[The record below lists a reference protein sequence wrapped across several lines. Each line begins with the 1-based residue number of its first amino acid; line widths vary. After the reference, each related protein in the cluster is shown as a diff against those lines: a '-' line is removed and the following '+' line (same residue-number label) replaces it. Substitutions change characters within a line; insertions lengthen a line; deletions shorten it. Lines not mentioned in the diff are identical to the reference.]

1 MLTVAAR
8 CLGRR
13 PAAAL
18 QPSRR
23 FFRRGAPLAQL
34 VPGAWAPPRWTPRAP
49 WSSGAVGRRPSS
61 RRVAP
66 GAPSA
71 ARKLVPVRRCAEPT
85 TNRALRSGGECRQPA
100 CAMRVLF
107 AGALAS
113 RGHGRRYARDRP
125 WPLLP
130 RQFASC
136 CSDAL
141 RQSPGSAAGSPCCV
155 WRRPCSRQA
164 MAYSAPLPAGTVV
177 AARSLSGA
185 SGRCD
190 ATSRSATAAAAR
202 LQRGGVGPR
211 GDGAVARARRSS
223 RRVGT
228 AVRDDAACGRRGAG
242 GSAAAWPWTGAGGGK
257 GGPGVQ
263 ARRRP
268 PRRGRRAE
276 ARKRPCLISARRLFS
291 VRSLVYTTI
300 V

>member
-1 MLTVAAR
+1 M
-8 CLGRR
+8 
-13 PAAAL
+13 
-18 QPSRR
+18 
-23 FFRRGAPLAQL
+23 RRGPL
-34 VPGAWAPPRWTPRAP
+34 
-49 WSSGAVGRRPSS
+49 
-61 RRVAP
+61 
-66 GAPSA
+66 APSA
-71 ARKLVPVRRCAEPT
+71 GVRARVASRLALPRRHASSCPCAAVLSRQPIGRYDRVESVGSLRARCACSLPVLWR
-85 TNRALRSGGECRQPA
+85 RAGMGGATRVTARGRS
-100 CAMRVLF
+100 F
-107 AGALAS
+107 
-113 RGHGRRYARDRP
+113 RG
-125 WPLLP
+125 
-130 RQFASC
+130 QFASC

-185 SGRCD
+185 GGRCD
-190 ATSRSATAAAAR
+190 ATSRSTAAAAR
-202 LQRGGVGPR
+202 LQRGRVGPR

-228 AVRDDAACGRRGAG
+228 AVHDDPARGRRGGG

-276 ARKRPCLISARRLFS
+276 ARKRPCLIFARRLFS
-291 VRSLVYTTI
+291 VRSLVYTTSLRNRNVVTCDERI
-300 V
+300 VTENAIFSTPSVP